1 MAHTPG
7 LVCSAFAKAINQVQT
22 FRSFQTFPAKT
33 GNEKP
38 LDDQPPEPQNESHFS
53 LMTTVI
59 AITQFVFLT
68 LGIVFLKGIVNAN
81 GDISS
86 SSYFQ
91 FLDKNW
97 PWLFMVP
104 VAWVVFTQVSYQIDR
119 FPLTPKVARV
129 IGIVLSAIC
138 FFFFVSVNFFPSA

>member
-1 MAHTPG
+1 
-7 LVCSAFAKAINQVQT
+7 
-22 FRSFQTFPAKT
+22 
-33 GNEKP
+33 
-38 LDDQPPEPQNESHFS
+38 
-53 LMTTVI
+53 MTTVI

-81 GDISS
+81 GDSSS

-97 PWLFMVP
+97 PWLFVVP
-104 VAWVVFTQVSYQIDR
+104 VAWIVFTQVSYQIDR

-129 IGIVLSAIC
+129 IGIVLSGIC